1 MKGFKKVAFVVLALL
16 PVMAVIVFAVGNV
29 GNTEG
34 VEFLPL
40 GTVTVESVENG
51 VIIACTPDSWA
62 ERLIVPLVGSE
73 PVGGFYGA
81 VGRLLL
87 TIERNAGFPISLPVI
102 FAVFY
107 MAYIFILELLG
118 ALCDLLLF
126 VPRKVS
132 EVFR

>member
-1 MKGFKKVAFVVLALL
+1 MKGFKKIAFLVLALL
-16 PVMAVIVFAVGNV
+16 PVLAVIVFAVGNA

-40 GTVTVESVENG
+40 GTVSVEAVENG
-51 VIIACTPDSWA
+51 VIFACTPDSWA
-62 ERLIVPLVGSE
+62 ERLIIPLVGSE
-73 PVGGFYGA
+73 PVDGFYGA

-87 TIERNAGFPISLPVI
+87 TVESSAGFPVNLPVI

-107 MAYIFILELLG
+107 MAYIFIIELLS